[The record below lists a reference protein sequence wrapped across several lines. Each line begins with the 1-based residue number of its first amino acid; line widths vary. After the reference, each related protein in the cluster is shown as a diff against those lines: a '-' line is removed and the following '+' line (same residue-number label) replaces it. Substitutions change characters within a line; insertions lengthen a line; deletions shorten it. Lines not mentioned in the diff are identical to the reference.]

1 MTLLQ
6 LKYFIAVAE
15 CKNITHAAEKLYTSQ
30 PTISRQIQMLE
41 NELGYSLFD
50 RRKKQLELTE
60 PGKILYEGMAEA
72 LSHINLTLEA
82 ANIASQ
88 GKSGILS
95 IAFQI
100 GYYCEYMFFP
110 LLEDL
115 KKSWPALDIR
125 CTKMSTTQQL
135 EALKAGSVDIVIGI
149 EFPHWKEAGYQ
160 VERLQKEETLI
171 VMYKDHP
178 LAQKEHL
185 EYDDLVGETFFLTE
199 PNGYQIDK
207 LFNGLFNLK
216 DVKQIGVAESEVAYF
231 RTMSD
236 KGLTISNPN
245 DPYLANN
252 PFFHSIPF
260 ESDYSDTYVCVYNP
274 KNQNPII
281 KLFLDLFKDKQK

>member
-6 LKYFIAVAE
+6 LRYFIAVAE
-15 CKNITHAAEKLYTSQ
+15 EKNITHAAEKLYTSQ
-30 PTISRQIQMLE
+30 PTVSRQIQMLE
-41 NELGYSLFD
+41 TELGYSLFD
-50 RRKKQLELTE
+50 RRTKQLELTE
-60 PGKILYEGMAEA
+60 PGRILYEGMAEA

-110 LLEDL
+110 LLEEL
-115 KKSWPALDIR
+115 KKSWPGLDIR
-125 CTKMSTTQQL
+125 CTKLSTSQQL
-135 EALKAGSVDIVIGI
+135 DALKTGSVDIVIGI
-149 EFPHWKEAGYQ
+149 DFPHWKEAGYE
-160 VERLQKEETLI
+160 VEMMQKEETLI

-178 LAQKEHL
+178 LAKKDHL

-199 PNGYQIDK
+199 PNGYEIKK
-207 LFNGLFNLK
+207 LFNGLFNLT

-236 KGLTISNPN
+236 YGLTISNPN
-245 DPYLANN
+245 DPYLTNN
-252 PFFHSIPF
+252 PFFHTIPF
-260 ESDYSDTYVCVYNP
+260 ESDYSDKYVCVYNSQN
-274 KNQNPII
+274 KNPII
-281 KLFLDLFKDKQK
+281 NLFLEILKEKIA